1 MRNIKLCL
9 LVSNRFQVLFHWAS
23 RPSFHLSLAVLVHYR
38 YGLVFSLGAWSPR
51 IHTGVCRLSYYSG
64 ISQKLVQF
72 RLQDFHFLWFQIPL
86 DSTIEPLPDRSPTTL
101 RLASEFGPTPLS
113 LVATDGIFVNFFSFA
128 YLDISVGQV
137 PHSDLRRSSSLL
149 LMRGFPHSDTTGSM
163 LLDSSPASFVVWH
176 VLHRLIH
183 PRYPPI
189 ALIQLDLKTSIL
201 FTFQRAKLAMHPTW
215 CRCGPERIRT
225 ADPYIANVVL

>member
-1 MRNIKLCL
+1 MWLCL
-9 LVSNRFQVLFHWAS
+9 LVSNRFQVLFHRAS

-38 YGLVFSLGAWSPR
+38 YELVFSLGAWSPR
-51 IHTGVCRLSYYSG
+51 FHTGVCRLSYYSG

-86 DSTIEPLPDRSPTTL
+86 DSTIEPLPDRSPTTPQ
-101 RLASEFGPTPLS
+101 LAPGFGPSPLS

-137 PHSDLRRSSSLL
+137 PRPDLRRDSSLL
-149 LMRGFPHSDTTGSM
+149 LIRGFPHSDTAGSK

-176 VLHRLIH
+176 VLHRLVH
-183 PRYPPI
+183 PRYPPT

-201 FTFQRAKLAMHPTW
+201 FTFQRATH
-215 CRCGPERIRT
+215 
-225 ADPYIANVVL
+225 